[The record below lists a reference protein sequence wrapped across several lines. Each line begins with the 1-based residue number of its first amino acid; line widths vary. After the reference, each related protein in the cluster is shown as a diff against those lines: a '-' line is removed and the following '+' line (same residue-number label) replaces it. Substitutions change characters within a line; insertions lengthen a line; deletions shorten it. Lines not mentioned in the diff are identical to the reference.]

1 MANTFI
7 SVKQIARETLP
18 RLIDNLVFPNLIYRD
33 TNDGATAKQ
42 GDTVSIRRP
51 VRLQASTF
59 SPQSGVSAQGIVEE
73 SVDVKLENI
82 ATVDAEVSSLESA
95 LNFDS
100 VTRLF
105 IEPAAAALAEK
116 INDDG
121 LALYKDIP
129 YVGGTAGTTPSALA
143 DFAEA
148 AFMMDTQ
155 RVPTNDR
162 RGVWDPAA
170 TAAFKQIPAIVNA
183 EKCGSTKAL
192 RSGSIGRIFGI
203 DNYMTQAVR
212 THTAG
217 DLSAGEG
224 SLKVKSAVTNS
235 GTVQINGTATATGS
249 VVKGDILKIGNKI
262 YVVTANATASSG
274 TISVKVYPN
283 ITASQNEAV
292 TLIGSHKAN
301 LVFHPSAFAF
311 VTRPLSQPAGVESY
325 VTSYN
330 GISLRVVRGYDMKY
344 KKEMLSM
351 DVLYSFATLYPEL
364 ACRYLG

>member
-249 VVKGDILKIGNKI
+249 VVKGDILKVGNKI

>member
-59 SPQSGVSAQGIVEE
+59 SPLSGVSAQGIVEE

>member
-1 MANTFI
+1 M
-7 SVKQIARETLP
+7 
-18 RLIDNLVFPNLIYRD
+18 
-33 TNDGATAKQ
+33 
-42 GDTVSIRRP
+42 
-51 VRLQASTF
+51 
-59 SPQSGVSAQGIVEE
+59 
-73 SVDVKLENI
+73 KLENI

-262 YVVTANATASSG
+262 YVVTANATASAG

>member
-59 SPQSGVSAQGIVEE
+59 SPLNGVSAQGIVEE